1 MKTMMIEKQF
11 FFTPKIKQL
20 ISIQANEQLSYMQT
34 EQGIRAKGPMYVS
47 GNYIDA
53 DGNTQEIHETLDMD
67 VLAPSH
73 KLSGDIAFTLRIQEV
88 KGEVHDGALLL
99 YLTIMAEGLKEE
111 KTSDVDEPQEETEV
125 LENEHDEVAE
135 FEDLFEDAD
144 CTCTSY
150 RMVVAKIDDTY
161 DTIAQRYNVD
171 VSKLRTYNHDKE
183 IVPKSLL
190 ILP

>member
-11 FFTPKIKQL
+11 FFTPKIEKI

-47 GNYIDA
+47 GNYIDT
-53 DGNTQEIHETLDMD
+53 DGSTHEIHETLDMD

-73 KLSGDIAFTLRIQEV
+73 KLCNDIAFALQIQEV
-88 KGEVHDGALLL
+88 NGEVHDGALLL
-99 YLTIMAEGLKEE
+99 YITIAAEGLKEE
-111 KTSDVDEPQEETEV
+111 KVDDGDEPKETDS
-125 LENEHDEVAE
+125 LEGERDEMGE

-150 RMVVAKIDDTY
+150 RMVVAKADDTY
-161 DTIAQRYNVD
+161 DSIAQRYKVD
-171 VSKLRTYNHDKE
+171 VSKLKASNHDKE